1 MSVLLEA
8 LKKAAE
14 EKQRKLSGDEAS
26 LLASNEPASIQTEE
40 TTPENASEFNK
51 PTDNETLK
59 EDSTFKIVEEDVPS
73 LALSKKKPL
82 DLETSLALE
91 DSPLSNRTVLD
102 EKIEV
107 EEPVRPLV
115 DPVKQDEEGLNST
128 YSASFAHQAVEKDW
142 SLNQIPG
149 YQDRESDVQS
159 GSKPAQSIL
168 QAMQF
173 KQERAPDYSKLVLSG
188 LVSMTLLLGLSYYG
202 VVYFQKQSEKMTTEL
217 QSYQSVEAPLKGQ
230 TSEVGDQNPP
240 EVSDNHLAVESKSVH
255 GQAAKGEK
263 PVEQTERS
271 RSTEDV
277 SSTKPLVKK
286 STVVSDEKPRKKAE
300 PSQVLKAIPEPSK
313 QLKIVSSTLVSD
325 EMLGY
330 EAYQKNDFQQAEQH
344 YLAALKKNP
353 KNLTALFGM
362 GATAAKQGEV
372 HAALNFYRQALDVSP
387 YNKEA
392 ETAVAILEATLTQSE
407 PASKRLKFMINQS
420 PNNAK
425 LHAAL
430 GHQYA
435 KQKNWIKAQ
444 KQYFKAYQLNPDNA
458 DYALNLAISLDQ
470 IGQYSLAKQYYQRVL
485 VHSHKKRTE
494 VSVRQIK
501 NRLLTLQQYLE
512 QGGDQ

>member
-14 EKQRKLSGDEAS
+14 EKQRKHSGGERSLLENNDIAS
-26 LLASNEPASIQTEE
+26 LQTEE
-40 TTPENASEFNK
+40 DVAEDAIELNK
-51 PTDNETLK
+51 PMSNEVA
-59 EDSTFKIVEEDVPS
+59 EGNATFNIAEESVAS
-73 LALSKKKPL
+73 LDLSKAKPL
-82 DLETSLALE
+82 DLETTLALE
-91 DSPLSNRTVLD
+91 DISLSKGTVLD
-102 EKIEV
+102 EG
-107 EEPVRPLV
+107 
-115 DPVKQDEEGLNST
+115 DSNSSL
-128 YSASFAHQAVEKDW
+128 SASSAHHATDKDW

-149 YQDRESDVQS
+149 YQGRESDLQS

-168 QAMQF
+168 QTMQF
-173 KQERAPDYSKLVLSG
+173 KQERSPDYSKLFLSG
-188 LVSMTLLLGLSYYG
+188 LVTMTLLLGLSYYG

-217 QSYQSVEAPLKGQ
+217 QSYQSVEAPLKEQ
-230 TSEVGDQNPP
+230 ASEVGDQNFL
-240 EVSDNHLAVESKSVH
+240 EVSDNHLAAASKSVH
-255 GQAAKGEK
+255 WQGANGEK

-271 RSTEDV
+271 RFAEDV

-286 STVVSDEKPRKKAE
+286 STVVSDQKPRKKTE

-313 QLKIVSSTLVSD
+313 QVKIVSSTLILD

-330 EAYQKNDFQQAEQH
+330 EAYQKNDFQQAKQH

-407 PASKRLKFMINQS
+407 SASKRLKFMINQS
-420 PNNAK
+420 PDNAK

-430 GHQYA
+430 GH
-435 KQKNWIKAQ
+435 
-444 KQYFKAYQLNPDNA
+444 
-458 DYALNLAISLDQ
+458 
-470 IGQYSLAKQYYQRVL
+470 
-485 VHSHKKRTE
+485 
-494 VSVRQIK
+494 
-501 NRLLTLQQYLE
+501 
-512 QGGDQ
+512 